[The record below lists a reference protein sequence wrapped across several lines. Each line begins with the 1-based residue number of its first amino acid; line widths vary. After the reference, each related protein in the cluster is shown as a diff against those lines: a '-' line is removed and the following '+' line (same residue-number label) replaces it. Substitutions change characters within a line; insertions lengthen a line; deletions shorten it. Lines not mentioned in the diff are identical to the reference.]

1 MVAEAR
7 RELEQAGVEEPIGTA
22 LAAGGYWNSV
32 QISAIRAS
40 GIEVIAPTKDRQRT
54 KPRKY
59 APPQGREAE
68 RIETLLSKP
77 EGKALYRRR
86 QQLVEPVFADTKF
99 NRRADRFMRRGLGAC
114 NSEWR
119 ADRGDTQ
126 PLKALARRS
135 GCRQGGHA
143 GRNARLRLRRA
154 RIPARHDRHRSQPSG
169 WIRAQE
175 SPAGDLLRQPQIAG
189 VSSLGADRASLRPA
203 LTF

>member
-68 RIETLLSKP
+68 RMEALLSKP

-86 QQLVEPVFADTKF
+86 QQLVEPIFADTKF
-99 NRRADRFMRRGLGAC
+99 NRRADRFMRRGLSAC

-119 ADRGDTQ
+119 LIAATHNL
-126 PLKALARRS
+126 LKLWRAGLAANQD
-135 GCRQGGHA
+135 GM
-143 GRNARLRLRRA
+143 
-154 RIPARHDRHRSQPSG
+154 PAATPR
-169 WIRAQE
+169 
-175 SPAGDLLRQPQIAG
+175 
-189 VSSLGADRASLRPA
+189 
-203 LTF
+203 